1 MKGNFRYKMVDFDL
15 TKIFNYDKYQGVRL
29 GAGAK
34 LNEKFSKTFSPDAY
48 FGFGFRDH
56 TWKYG
61 AGLDVKLSE
70 KRTSIFRVDYS
81 DDVFAAGRIST
92 ALWDNPMKLK
102 DLGVDLYNANFY
114 QSKKFGASFLYDV
127 SNSLTAKIG
136 LNHENQNALF
146 DYQYQ
151 NLGNSFKNV
160 STTVSL
166 KFSPNDKNMM
176 TPGGKLTYEKKFPQF
191 FLNYEMGS
199 KIFDGELNYHRLD
212 ALAIHQFR
220 SKLGTTTLKFLGGI
234 SSGTAPIWKNFEIT
248 GQTNGSSENWTSK
261 INTPS
266 TLGFVTMPSGTFY
279 ADKFVSLQV
288 SQYLPFRFKTIGK
301 TYSTIE
307 LEYKSAIGNFKNPE
321 NHQFNFQVLNH
332 NYQEVGLVW
341 NRFLGRKF
349 DVGFSYRLGYYQT
362 SQFKDNFGLQIR
374 LSGF

>member
-1 MKGNFRYKMVDFDL
+1 
-15 TKIFNYDKYQGVRL
+15 
-29 GAGAK
+29 
-34 LNEKFSKTFSPDAY
+34 
-48 FGFGFRDH
+48 
-56 TWKYG
+56 
-61 AGLDVKLSE
+61 
-70 KRTSIFRVDYS
+70 
-81 DDVFAAGRIST
+81 
-92 ALWDNPMKLK
+92 MKLK
-102 DLGVDLYNANFY
+102 DLGIDLYNANFY

-136 LNHENQNALF
+136 LNHENQKALF

-191 FLNYEMGS
+191 FLNYEFGS

-307 LEYKSAIGNFKNPE
+307 LEYKSAVGNFKNRKSSV
-321 NHQFNFQVLNH
+321 QFP
-332 NYQEVGLVW
+332 
-341 NRFLGRKF
+341 
-349 DVGFSYRLGYYQT
+349 S
-362 SQFKDNFGLQIR
+362 FKP
-374 LSGF
+374 

>member
-1 MKGNFRYKMVDFDL
+1 
-15 TKIFNYDKYQGVRL
+15 
-29 GAGAK
+29 
-34 LNEKFSKTFSPDAY
+34 
-48 FGFGFRDH
+48 
-56 TWKYG
+56 
-61 AGLDVKLSE
+61 VKLSE

-81 DDVFAAGRIST
+81 DDVFATGRIST

-102 DLGVDLYNANFY
+102 DLGIDLYNANFY
-114 QSKKFGASFLYDV
+114 QSEKFGASFSYDV

-136 LNHENQNALF
+136 LNHENQKALF

-160 STTVSL
+160 STTLSL
-166 KFSPNDKNMM
+166 KYSPNDKNMM

-191 FLNYEMGS
+191 FLNYEFGS

-248 GQTNGSSENWTSK
+248 GQTDGSSEKWTSK

-301 TYSTIE
+301 TYSTLE
-307 LEYKSAIGNFKNPE
+307 LEYKSAVGNFKNPE

-332 NYQEVGLVW
+332 NYQEVGFIW

-374 LSGF
+374 LGGF